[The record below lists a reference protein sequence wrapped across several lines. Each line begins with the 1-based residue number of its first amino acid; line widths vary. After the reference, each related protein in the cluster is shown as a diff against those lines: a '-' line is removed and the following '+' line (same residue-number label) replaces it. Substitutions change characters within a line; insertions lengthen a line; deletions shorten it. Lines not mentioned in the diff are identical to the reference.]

1 MLLSPKSSVSN
12 SNLSLELW
20 RHCLRNMA
28 LTYLA
33 SFRSEWGFITTL
45 TQTKPFCC
53 RALMLFIN
61 LAVPRDFS
69 YVRSE
74 SSGTSMPAEPADR
87 VVTEK
92 PWPMLKTVMLFQ
104 LLPTRWLDMILR
116 SVHCARAEAEIYRLQ
131 PVTRCLHIC
140 GCGVRWLAI

>member
-1 MLLSPKSSVSN
+1 MN
-12 SNLSLELW
+12 G
-20 RHCLRNMA
+20 LRKIA

-33 SFRSEWGFITTL
+33 SFRSEWGFMTTL

-53 RALMLFIN
+53 RALMLFMN

-74 SSGTSMPAEPADR
+74 SSGTSIPAEPADR

-92 PWPMLKTVMLFQ
+92 PCPIMMVVML
-104 LLPTRWLDMILR
+104 LLPSPRWLQILGR
-116 SVHCARAEAEIYRLQ
+116 CTHRASTESKCCRL
-131 PVTRCLHIC
+131 PTAATPSFLTSTSLDDLFSNRRRVEHPKVSCC
-140 GCGVRWLAI
+140 C